1 MSITRKIWLS
11 VRILFA
17 LFMIMGGVQHFI
29 KPNFYLPFV
38 PSFLPFP
45 MAIIY
50 LSGIVEVALGVLLLF
65 TKYARIAATGIF
77 ILMLLFL
84 PVHIW
89 DIISETPA
97 IGSHKAALI
106 RLPFQFLFLAIA
118 WKIKQVSSPVMRKL
132 W

>member
-1 MSITRKIWLS
+1 MMSITNKIWLG

-29 KPNFYLPFV
+29 KPDFYLPFV

-45 MAIIY
+45 MVIIY
-50 LSGIVEVALGVLLLF
+50 LSGIVELALGLLLLF
-65 TKYARIAATGIF
+65 KKYTRVAATGIF

-89 DIISETPA
+89 DIISDTPA

-118 WKIKQVSSPVMRKL
+118 WKIKQVSSLTSK
-132 W
+132 

>member
-1 MSITRKIWLS
+1 MSITNKIWFG

-45 MAIIY
+45 MTIIY
-50 LSGIVEVALGVLLLF
+50 LSGIVEVVLGLALLF
-65 TKYARIAATGIF
+65 TKYARISAIGIF
-77 ILMLLFL
+77 LLMLLFL
-84 PVHIW
+84 PVHVW
-89 DIISETPA
+89 DIISDTPA

-118 WKIKQVSSPVMRKL
+118 WKIKQVSSLTRK
-132 W
+132 

>member
-1 MSITRKIWLS
+1 MSISSKIWVG

-17 LFMIMGGVQHFI
+17 LFMIMGGVQHFL
-29 KPNFYLPFV
+29 KPDFYLPFV

-45 MAIIY
+45 MTIIY
-50 LSGIVEVALGVLLLF
+50 LSGVIEMALGLLLLF
-65 TKYARIAATGIF
+65 RKYAKIAALGIF
-77 ILMLLFL
+77 LLMLLFL

-89 DIISETPA
+89 DIITDTPA

-118 WKIKQVSSPVMRKL
+118 WKIKQVSSL
-132 W
+132 TNQ

>member
-1 MSITRKIWLS
+1 MSVTNKIWFG
-11 VRILFA
+11 VRVLFA
-17 LFMIMGGVQHFI
+17 LFIIMGGVQHFI

-45 MAIIY
+45 MTIIY
-50 LSGIVEVALGVLLLF
+50 LSGIVEIALGLALLF
-65 TKYARIAATGIF
+65 TKYARIAAIGIF

-89 DIISETPA
+89 DIISDTPA

-118 WKIKQVSSPVMRKL
+118 WKIKQVSSLTDK
-132 W
+132 